1 MSKNEEMVDGSVT
14 GYGSFLPILLWG
26 NSCTLR
32 VSLQHT
38 SGPRTVTTYVCDKYP
53 YLDTLY
59 NCLSEAPGI
68 DLENSV
74 DESL

>member
-1 MSKNEEMVDGSVT
+1 MLYESLIT
-14 GYGSFLPILLWG
+14 
-26 NSCTLR
+26 THLR
-32 VSLQHT
+32 TQDCN
-38 SGPRTVTTYVCDKYP
+38 YFCDKYP